1 MRERQIVEMKSS
13 GPVQTSNFSFT
24 ELNYL
29 FGSTQ
34 IIKIDRWFTRR
45 TFLSYLLRALL
56 DTSLYSMLIIFP
68 SSFVTFRRCF
78 LPNFFQCWYWSP
90 DLPLHKQCKMQRIFR
105 LARQEFLPLK
115 TQSSGYRLSCYN
127 LIKYILS
134 CQNTKNTCLYRQLQS
149 AFSAKSPFFSTLMRM
164 LMTREVGCGIKK
176 MNHNNLC
183 IRFRHMKS
191 STFALK
197 SLHSR
202 TDRLDMS
209 NLMLGSTQITSVE
222 LNWFKRRSPHGLY

>member
-1 MRERQIVEMKSS
+1 MKSS

-68 SSFVTFRRCF
+68 SSAVTFRP
-78 LPNFFQCWYWSP
+78 LFFAKL
-90 DLPLHKQCKMQRIFR
+90 LPLLVLESWSSFTQAMQMQRIFR
-105 LARQEFLPLK
+105 IARPEFLPLK
-115 TQSSGYRLSCYN
+115 TQSSGYKLSCYN

-176 MNHNNLC
+176 W
-183 IRFRHMKS
+183 IIIIY
-191 STFALK
+191 ALGFGTWK
-197 SLHSR
+197 VRRLHWSR
-202 TDRLDMS
+202 SVVEPTDWTCR
-209 NLMLGSTQITSVE
+209 T
-222 LNWFKRRSPHGLY
+222 

>member
-90 DLPLHKQCKMQRIFR
+90 DLPLQKQCKMQRIFR

-115 TQSSGYRLSCYN
+115 TQSSGYKLSCYN

-176 MNHNNLC
+176 W
-183 IRFRHMKS
+183 IIIIY
-191 STFALK
+191 ALGFGTWK
-197 SLHSR
+197 VRRLHWSR
-202 TDRLDMS
+202 SIVEPTDWTCR
-209 NLMLGSTQITSVE
+209 T
-222 LNWFKRRSPHGLY
+222 

>member
-1 MRERQIVEMKSS
+1 MIQTSNLISRTWMEKWTWLYCGRPLLTKMAGKMRERQIVEMKSS

-115 TQSSGYRLSCYN
+115 TQSSGYKLSCYN
-127 LIKYILS
+127 QVYFVVSEHEKHMSISTTTECFL
-134 CQNTKNTCLYRQLQS
+134 RQV
-149 AFSAKSPFFSTLMRM
+149 AIFF
-164 LMTREVGCGIKK
+164 
-176 MNHNNLC
+176 
-183 IRFRHMKS
+183 
-191 STFALK
+191 
-197 SLHSR
+197 HSHAHAY
-202 TDRLDMS
+202 D
-209 NLMLGSTQITSVE
+209 E
-222 LNWFKRRSPHGLY
+222 RSGLWD